1 MMSIAEME
9 EYLLKNKHIR
19 QVITPINISGGV
31 MGVNMK
37 NDGGWKDNLS
47 RIAEAHPNSAL
58 ADRYGKRSAKR
69 NRNKKRSQETL
80 EKTSTREKKEMTKD
94 IPDYMRGFDLTDD
107 WGMTP
112 VSAPPKQEQVVVDTK
127 PIENASLEISKVKA
141 DVSSIKSMMNEVMQ
155 IVAEKD
161 TITKEV
167 SDEDQKAKMKELEKI
182 ILPFLYNLSK
192 TTEPY
197 IHWPN
202 RGPIIKA
209 QIEKVL
215 KITRG

>member
-1 MMSIAEME
+1 
-9 EYLLKNKHIR
+9 
-19 QVITPINISGGV
+19 
-31 MGVNMK
+31 
-37 NDGGWKDNLS
+37 
-47 RIAEAHPNSAL
+47 
-58 ADRYGKRSAKR
+58 
-69 NRNKKRSQETL
+69 
-80 EKTSTREKKEMTKD
+80 MTKD

-112 VSAPPKQEQVVVDTK
+112 VSAPPKQEVPVVDTK

-182 ILPFLYNLSK
+182 ILCDVQIEIYPDLEKALLDLLHNSGYPAVKFEKKVDFQDLYNQRS
-192 TTEPY
+192 
-197 IHWPN
+197 N
-202 RGPIIKA
+202 
-209 QIEKVL
+209 
-215 KITRG
+215 